1 MRLRDTMDKI
11 YRFRSIDKVLSTEQL
26 DIKDGKGN
34 LLKGYEELEKQQ
46 IYFSPLCQLN
56 DPMEGSKDI
65 YWQGDEIVWRNF
77 LIHYLI
83 CLEHVFTTYLIG
95 GDDISLSAVDIP
107 VFKKK
112 SDFPTEQYSNLFSQ
126 ICSKFFSNNKIK
138 QYPNWLAARDKNPIR
153 RNELLL
159 YIDSIHLFALKCI
172 SNALYE
178 NNLMATDIALTED
191 SVTKTVLNEEF
202 FDAQKKLQEEHPEKY
217 NAYEKLCSARSH
229 LQSQLKF
236 ITHYNEPEI
245 NPNKKF
251 LFSYFP
257 ELYLQEME
265 KLLYPNAYIAC
276 FSNSYQNASMWSHY
290 AGSHEG
296 ICLQFKTEN
305 KGFLKLNAIT
315 GIGGSKTNTRDI
327 RSTINLPIH
336 KVNYQKEFHLVDF
349 FRSIGVLPIPMFMRC
364 GLWMKVKI

>member
-1 MRLRDTMDKI
+1 MNKI

-26 DIKDGKGN
+26 DIKDSTGS

-65 YWQGDEIVWRNF
+65 YWQGDEIVWKNF

-83 CLEHVFTTYLIG
+83 CLEHVFTMYLIG

-138 QYPNWLAARDKNPIR
+138 QYSNWLAARDKNPIR

-159 YIDSIHLFALKCI
+159 YINSIHFFALKCI
-172 SNALYE
+172 YDALYE
-178 NNLMATDIALTED
+178 NNLVDDDIALTED
-191 SVTKTVLNEEF
+191 FVTKTVLNEKY

-217 NAYEKLCSARSH
+217 NAYEKLCSYISH
-229 LQSQLKF
+229 
-236 ITHYNEPEI
+236 
-245 NPNKKF
+245 
-251 LFSYFP
+251 
-257 ELYLQEME
+257 
-265 KLLYPNAYIAC
+265 
-276 FSNSYQNASMWSHY
+276 
-290 AGSHEG
+290 
-296 ICLQFKTEN
+296 
-305 KGFLKLNAIT
+305 
-315 GIGGSKTNTRDI
+315 
-327 RSTINLPIH
+327 
-336 KVNYQKEFHLVDF
+336 
-349 FRSIGVLPIPMFMRC
+349 
-364 GLWMKVKI
+364 